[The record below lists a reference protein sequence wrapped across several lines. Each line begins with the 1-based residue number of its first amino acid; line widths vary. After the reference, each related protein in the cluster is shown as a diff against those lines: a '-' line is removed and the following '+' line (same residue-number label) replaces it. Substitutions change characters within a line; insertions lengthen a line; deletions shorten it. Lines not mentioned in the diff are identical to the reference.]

1 MKFNEVARNEG
12 KILARRSSG
21 FTKMVREMERE
32 NKRRLAEQ
40 ARMEREELK
49 RKKVLEKERLAR
61 LKEEAINYAESLTEE
76 AKNDRESIL
85 SLLNNLSTGK
95 FKFKWNDYKDLSDY
109 SEKLILEELP
119 QKPKV
124 EEYKGN
130 FNLFEKLIPSLKS
143 KKEQANEGKY
153 NLELQKW
160 EVENSKIEQINAE
173 KFKQWKIRKKDFEK
187 QQVIDNEWVDE
198 YREFYENSDSIGV
211 EFYFSKALENNKYPT
226 YYLLDYELEYNKEN
240 KIMIVEYK
248 LPKKQDINNIK
259 QVKYVQTRKE
269 FTETYI
275 KENEINKIYEESLYQ
290 LCLRINNDI
299 YVSDKDNKI
308 NGIVFNG
315 YLTDINKINGIEET
329 KCILSLQTEKN
340 KFESLNLENV
350 DPKMCFKSLK
360 GIAGAKLCD
369 LIAVA
374 PIATINSEDKRFV
387 ESREIGEKISGYNLA
402 SMYWEDFEHLIRE
415 LFEKEFSSN
424 GSEVKVTQA
433 SRDGGVDAIMFD
445 PDPIKGGKYIIQ
457 AKRYTNVVGVSAVR
471 DLYGTV
477 LNEGA
482 SKGILV
488 TTSDY
493 GADSYEFAKDKPL
506 TLLNGSNLLHML
518 ERHGY
523 EARIDL
529 REAKVELN
537 KLKDK

>member
-187 QQVIDNEWVDE
+187 QQAIDNEWVDE